1 MAKQHT
7 QTGIEIPLIGN
18 AMIDRSAVDTIRGY
32 FYQFDLSILSVLK
45 LTSPD
50 DSIEIECTEDIDIRT
65 ANEITATQC
74 KYYAKTEYVH
84 SVIKDAVKHMVS
96 HYKESLTGTRPKVSY
111 AIKGHY
117 ASGQEK
123 LDGGIDVDFLKKNF
137 LTYSKG
143 KGAAKVTRHH
153 HTELGLSDA
162 DLEEFLKRLTI
173 DVRAKAFEDQ
183 YREILETIRSIFGG
197 SQFTAEY
204 FYYNNALAVI
214 RELSIKAVAADRTIT
229 KKEFLA
235 RINTSTVLFNE
246 WFVAKKGKKAHL
258 AALRKEYFTELN
270 VSPYE
275 RFFLVE
281 TNTDSYVR
289 SDLKDLIFEL
299 SKKWAKLSAR
309 EPSSF
314 CPYIY
319 VHGVSGDELLAL
331 KRELSTE
338 GFKLI
343 DGHDFQG
350 ADFSH
355 QSITQKATHG
365 NGIKIKVLNTL
376 SNVEQTVDAITK
388 TRRIYQFHLGNSYLE
403 YEKPAVRH
411 VKIQVELLSDIK
423 SII

>member
-1 MAKQHT
+1 MT
-7 QTGIEIPLIGN
+7 
-18 AMIDRSAVDTIRGY
+18 DRSAVDTIRGY
-32 FYQFDLSILSVLK
+32 FYQFDLSILSVLR

-50 DSIEIECTEDIDIRT
+50 DSVEIECTEDIDIRT
-65 ANEITATQC
+65 ATDVTATQC
-74 KYYAKTEYVH
+74 KYYAKTEYNH

-96 HYKESLTGTRPKVSY
+96 HFKESLAGTKPKVSY
-111 AIKGHY
+111 SIKGHY

-137 LTYSKG
+137 LTYSEG
-143 KGAAKVTRHH
+143 KGAAKVTRYHH
-153 HTELGLSDA
+153 SELGLSDA
-162 DLEEFLKRLTI
+162 DLGEFLKSLTI
-173 DVRAKAFEDQ
+173 DVRAKEFDEQ
-183 YREILETIRSIFGG
+183 YREVLGAVQSTFGCTP
-197 SQFTAEY
+197 SSAEY

-214 RELSIKAVAADRTIT
+214 RELSIKAAPADRTIT
-229 KKEFLA
+229 KKAFLA
-235 RINTSTVLFNE
+235 RIDTSTVLFNE
-246 WFVAKKGKKAHL
+246 WFVEKKGKKAHL

-270 VSPYE
+270 VSPHE

-281 TNTDSYVR
+281 VDAGSYVR
-289 SDLKDLIFEL
+289 SDLKDLFFEL
-299 SKKWAKLSAR
+299 SRKWAKLSVR
-309 EPSSF
+309 EPSPF

-319 VHGVSGDELLAL
+319 VHGVPGDELLEL
-331 KRELSTE
+331 KRELSAE

-365 NGIKIKVLNTL
+365 NGIKIKILNTL

-388 TRRIYQFHLGNSYLE
+388 TRRIYQFHLGSSYFD
-403 YEKPAVRH
+403 YDKPAVRH
-411 VKIQVELLSDIK
+411 VKIQVEQLSDVK

>member
-1 MAKQHT
+1 MT
-7 QTGIEIPLIGN
+7 
-18 AMIDRSAVDTIRGY
+18 DRSAVDTIRGY
-32 FYQFDLSILSVLK
+32 FYQFDLSILSVLQ

-50 DSIEIECTEDIDIRT
+50 SSVDIECIEDIDIRT
-65 ANEITATQC
+65 ATDITATQC
-74 KYYAKTEYVH
+74 KYYAKTEYNH
-84 SVIKDAVKHMVS
+84 SVIKDAVKHMAS
-96 HYKESLTGTRPKVSY
+96 HFKESLAGTKPKVSY
-111 AIKGHY
+111 SIKGHY

-123 LDGGIDVDFLKKNF
+123 LDGGIDVDFLKKHF
-137 LTYSKG
+137 LTYSEG
-143 KGAAKVTRHH
+143 KGAAKITRYHH
-153 HTELGLSDA
+153 SELGLSDA
-162 DLEEFLKRLTI
+162 NLEEFLRRLII
-173 DVRAKAFEDQ
+173 DVRAKEFDEQ
-183 YREILETIRSIFGG
+183 YREVLGTLRSIFGG
-197 SQFTAEY
+197 TPFSAEY

-214 RELSIKAVAADRTIT
+214 RELSIKAALADRTIT

-246 WFVAKKGKKAHL
+246 WFVEKKGKKAHL

-281 TNTDSYVR
+281 TDASSYVR
-289 SDLKDLIFEL
+289 SDLKDLFFEL
-299 SKKWAKLSAR
+299 SKKWAKLSIR
-309 EPSSF
+309 EPAPF

-319 VHGVSGDELLAL
+319 VHGVPDDELLAL

-350 ADFSH
+350 ADFSYH
-355 QSITQKATHG
+355 SITQKATHG

-376 SNVEQTVDAITK
+376 PNVEQTVDAITK
-388 TRRIYQFHLGNSYLE
+388 TRRIYQFHLGSSYFD
-403 YEKPAVRH
+403 YDKPAVRH
-411 VKIQVELLSDIK
+411 VKIQVERLSDVK